1 MNQNYEI
8 SERTSYDLPS
18 PYRDGNV
25 IYIPVNISTSTDDDG
40 KTLYSFDEWRITK
53 PENLPDECVSDMADI
68 IAEEGT
74 AQKVLSK
81 IEEVYNE

>member
-1 MNQNYEI
+1 MYNNYEI
-8 SERTSYDLPS
+8 SERTSYDSPI

-25 IYIPVNISTSTDDDG
+25 IYIPVNISTSTDDNG
-40 KTLYSFDEWRITK
+40 KTLYTFNEWRIAK

-68 IAEEGT
+68 IAEKGT
-74 AQKVLSK
+74 VQKALTK